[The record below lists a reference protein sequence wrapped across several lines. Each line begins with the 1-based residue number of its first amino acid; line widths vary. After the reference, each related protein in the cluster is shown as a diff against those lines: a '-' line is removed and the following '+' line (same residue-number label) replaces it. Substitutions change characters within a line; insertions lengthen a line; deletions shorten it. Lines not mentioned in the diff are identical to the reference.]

1 MPLTSFIVQIEYVQ
15 EQVREQEMFHRWVAN
30 YEHIMTFEEF
40 KARLKPTKTTAN
52 KNKKEILD
60 DVESIIG
67 LYGGG
72 GNIV

>member
-40 KARLKPTKTTAN
+40 KARLKPPKQPLTRTK
-52 KNKKEILD
+52 KKF
-60 DVESIIG
+60 
-67 LYGGG
+67 
-72 GNIV
+72 